1 MYIEKDDASNNEL
14 WRRFHHRDNGIDN
27 DDDRQS
33 DRFYKLRQILN
44 LVFLIMS
51 VVGIVMWFYGSRD
64 MGIYVLII
72 GTIFKFAELSLRI
85 IKF

>member
-14 WRRFHHRDNGIDN
+14 WRRFHHRDNGTDN

-44 LVFLIMS
+44 LV
-51 VVGIVMWFYGSRD
+51 RD

-85 IKF
+85 VKF

>member
-14 WRRFHHRDNGIDN
+14 WRRFHHHDNGID
-27 DDDRQS
+27 DDNDRQP
-33 DRFYKLRQILN
+33 DHFYKLRQLLN

-51 VVGIVMWFYGSRD
+51 IVGVTMWFYGSRE
-64 MGIYVLII
+64 MGIYVLIV

-85 IKF
+85 VKF